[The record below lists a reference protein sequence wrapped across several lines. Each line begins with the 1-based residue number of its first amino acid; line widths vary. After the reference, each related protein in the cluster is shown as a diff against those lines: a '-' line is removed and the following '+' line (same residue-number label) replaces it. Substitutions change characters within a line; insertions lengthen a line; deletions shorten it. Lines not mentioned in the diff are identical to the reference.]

1 METLVQIPS
10 ENYQTPE
17 IVLPSDD
24 EILDA
29 YSRAVVGAA
38 EKLSPSVVNVEV
50 VHKLNRGSSRLNPS
64 HEARGCGSGFVF
76 TSDGF
81 ILTNSHVVHNA
92 SKIDVA
98 LSDGRKLP
106 AKIIGDDPYTDLA
119 VIKADATDLI
129 PVCFG
134 DSKAIKAG
142 QLVIAMGNPYG
153 FQCTITTG
161 VVSALGR
168 SLRTDSGRLVDGIIQ
183 TDAALNPGNSGGP
196 LVTSKGE
203 VIGVNTAI
211 IYPAQGICFAIPSHV
226 AKTVAEK
233 LIKDG
238 KIRRSCIGI
247 AGFDLTPDSHL
258 IKSWDLSAEKGVLV
272 IHVGEKSPAEMC
284 GLLKGDVIVAFGDQE
299 IANGDDLHKLL
310 TEDKIDAKSTLAV
323 VRGKEKLVLDVTPA
337 ELKVEGVISEH
348 MTIER

>member
-1 METLVQIPS
+1 METLVQIPP

-17 IVLPSDD
+17 IVLPTDD

-76 TSDGF
+76 TPDGF

-98 LSDGRKLP
+98 MSDGKKLP

-129 PVCFG
+129 PVRFG
-134 DSKAIKAG
+134 DSKSIKAG

-168 SLRTDSGRLVDGIIQ
+168 SLRTDSGRLIDGIIQ

-247 AGFDLTPDSHL
+247 AGFDLAPDSHL
-258 IKSWDLSAEKGVLV
+258 IKSWDLSVDKGVLV
-272 IHVGEKSPAEMC
+272 IHIGEKSPAEKC
-284 GLLKGDVIVAFGDQE
+284 GLTKGDVITAFGDQE

-310 TEDKIDAKSTLAV
+310 TEDKIDVKSTLTV
-323 VRGKEKLVLDVTPA
+323 MRNKEKLLLDVTPA
-337 ELKVEGVISEH
+337 ELKVEGIVSENF
-348 MTIER
+348 TIER

>member
-76 TSDGF
+76 RSDGF

-92 SKIDVA
+92 SKIDVT

-106 AKIIGDDPYTDLA
+106 ATIIGDDPYTDLA
-119 VIKADATDLI
+119 VIKADAPDLI
-129 PVCFG
+129 PAQFG
-134 DSKAIKAG
+134 DSKSIKAG

-226 AKTVAEK
+226 AKMVAEK

-247 AGFDLTPDSHL
+247 AGFDLEPESHL
-258 IKSWDLSAEKGVLV
+258 IKSWDLSVDKGVLV
-272 IHVGEKSPAEMC
+272 IHVGEKSPAEKC
-284 GLLKGDVIVAFGDQE
+284 GLMKGDVVVAFGDQE

-310 TEDKIDAKSTLAV
+310 TEDKIDVKSTLAV
-323 VRGKEKLVLDVTPA
+323 MRNKEKVLLEVTPA
-337 ELKVEGVISEH
+337 ELKVEGVSEH
-348 MTIER
+348 LTIER

>member
-1 METLVQIPS
+1 METLIQLPP
-10 ENYQTPE
+10 ETYQTPE
-17 IVLPSDD
+17 IVLPSEK

-29 YSRAVVGAA
+29 YSQAVIGAA

-50 VHKLNRGSSRLNPS
+50 VHKMNRGSSRLNPG

-76 TSDGF
+76 TPDGF
-81 ILTNSHVVHNA
+81 ILTNSHVVRHA
-92 SKIDVA
+92 SKIEVA
-98 LSDGRKLP
+98 FSDGKKLP
-106 AKIIGDDPYTDLA
+106 ATIVGDDPYTDLA
-119 VIKADATDLI
+119 VIKADASGLT

-134 DSKAIKAG
+134 DSKSIKAG

-196 LVTSKGE
+196 LVTSRGE

-226 AKTVAEK
+226 ARYVAEK

-238 KIRRSCIGI
+238 RIRRSCIGI
-247 AGFDLTPDSHL
+247 AGFDLSPDSHL
-258 IKSWDLSAEKGVLV
+258 ITSWDLSVDKGVLV
-272 IHVGEKSPAEMC
+272 IGVGDNSPAEKC
-284 GLLKGDVIVAFGDQE
+284 GLTKGDVIVAFGDQE

-310 TEDKIDAKSTLAV
+310 TEDKIDAKSTLTV
-323 VRGKEKLVLDVTPA
+323 MRRSERIQLEVQPA
-337 ELKVEGVISEH
+337 ELKTEGVSEQL
-348 MTIER
+348 TVER